1 MFLSQRQ
8 YRNENQNFIA
18 NFIFQLIKKKKK
30 TRNGNLG
37 TRIQNIGPGPNAFT
51 EI

>member
-30 TRNGNLG
+30 PEMA
-37 TRIQNIGPGPNAFT
+37 I
-51 EI
+51 